1 MDRTAPAGLEVKQST
16 GPEVVPPPDS
26 HKYFAEAPESNH
38 RFFPPQDQS
47 YQSEAK
53 KKSQSQRKG
62 FWVLAV
68 IAIVCLAVALGAG
81 LGAGLAAQHKPSE
94 SA

>member
-1 MDRTAPAGLEVKQST
+1 MDRAAPAGLEVKPSI
-16 GPEVVPPPDS
+16 GPEVVPPQDS
-26 HKYFAEAPESNH
+26 HKYFAEAPGSDH
-38 RFFPPQDQS
+38 RSFPPQHQS
-47 YQSEAK
+47 NQFEAK
-53 KKSQSQRKG
+53 SKNRRNAI
-62 FWVLAV
+62 WVLAV